1 MKWNKIKFGNAVTF
15 VTFLAGSLTSGVK
28 ITLTFVDT
36 GNGKGLKI
44 LMKSLCSESRYK
56 KKNIHYIQYHSFT
69 FICLCIRARD
79 CRYLQNNF
87 LRIKKFINIF

>member
-44 LMKSLCSESRYK
+44 LMKSLCSEIGTK
-56 KKNIHYIQYHSFT
+56 KHSLHS
-69 FICLCIRARD
+69 IS
-79 CRYLQNNF
+79 
-87 LRIKKFINIF
+87 